1 MQGKLNIMEIQI
13 SSKFKPEKMRAPV
26 GRPVRFAKLGEN
38 ADHPLTIK
46 MREIKASL
54 GMTTNELVK
63 AVNRFEKEHAH
74 PEFSSSEVVSSSY
87 IPLKR
92 VLLSSYLQGW
102 VMQKD
107 FMESVHKRL
116 EAYWNFAK
124 QDKPIERPTGI
135 KSLMEG
141 WFNKLGIDPND
152 EAVSPH
158 RELARRISHVC
169 KRAVVI
175 DRQGVF
181 QAGGDFAKSSELG
194 WYAIHDEGLKSQ
206 HCYLYRK
213 ADGLLVQ
220 DGEIVS
226 PGDVV
231 QYSKEITSNDPL
243 YVVSQENPIN
253 QSTFYRWYRSNK
265 LPRARVAIELI
276 ENAVNEVAAEK

>member
-1 MQGKLNIMEIQI
+1 MEIQII
-13 SSKFKPEKMRAPV
+13 SSKFKPEKLRAPV
-26 GRPVRFAKLGEN
+26 GRPIRFAKLGEN
-38 ADHPLTIK
+38 ANHPLTVQ

-54 GMTTNELVK
+54 GMTTNELVR
-63 AVNRFEKEHAH
+63 AVNRFEKEHGR
-74 PEFSSSEVVSSSY
+74 PEFKTGEVVSSSY
-87 IPLKR
+87 IPLKP

-102 VMQKD
+102 VMQRD

-124 QDKPIERPTGI
+124 KERPVDRPKGI
-135 KSLMEG
+135 KSLMDA
-141 WFNKLGIDPND
+141 WFAKLGIDPND

-175 DRQGVF
+175 DRNGVF
-181 QAGGDFAKSSELG
+181 QKGGDFDGGFGDFSDLG
-194 WYAIHDEGLKSQ
+194 WYAIHEEGLKAQ

-213 ADGLLVQ
+213 TDGLLIQ
-220 DGEIVS
+220 DGEIVN

-231 QYSKEITSNDPL
+231 QYTKEIVSTDPL
-243 YVVSQENPIN
+243 YAVSQENPIN

-265 LPRARVAIELI
+265 LPRARVAIDLI
-276 ENAVNEVAAEK
+276 ENAVNEVAAET

>member
-1 MQGKLNIMEIQI
+1 MEIQI
-13 SSKFKPEKMRAPV
+13 SSKFKHEKMRAPV
-26 GRPVRFAKLGEN
+26 GRPIRFAKLGEN
-38 ADHPLTIK
+38 ANHPLTVK

-54 GMTTNELVK
+54 GMTTNELVR
-63 AVNRFEKEHAH
+63 AVNRFEKEHGR
-74 PEFSSSEVVSSSY
+74 PEFASKEVVTSSY
-87 IPLKR
+87 LPLKP

-102 VMQKD
+102 VMQRD
-107 FMESVHKRL
+107 FMESVCKRL

-124 QDKPIERPTGI
+124 LEKPIERPTGV
-135 KSLMEG
+135 KSLMDG
-141 WFNKLGIDPND
+141 WFAKLGIDPND

-175 DRQGVF
+175 DRHGVF
-181 QAGGDFAKSSELG
+181 QAGGDFSGNKDLG
-194 WYAIHDEGLKSQ
+194 WYAIHEEGLKSQ

-213 ADGLLVQ
+213 ADGLLIH

-231 QYSKEITSNDPL
+231 QYSKEIVSTDPL
-243 YVVSQENPIN
+243 YAVSQENPIN

-276 ENAVNEVAAEK
+276 ENAVNEVAAES